1 MPKMMSGMNLKLS
14 FADWRPEDQKV
25 YISNINRAKI
35 LLNWEPK
42 TTPEDGIRRL
52 VNWILNNIRLFK

>member
-1 MPKMMSGMNLKLS
+1 VVKPKIIICGLE
-14 FADWRPEDQKV
+14 ARRPEG

-52 VNWILNNIRLFK
+52 V